1 MLLAA
6 SLAVPALA
14 LFYLLRL
21 RRAPMRVTSTMFW
34 DQAARDLEV
43 NVPFR
48 WIRPSW
54 LLLLHALILGCLLVA
69 IGRPAITDAGGVAG
83 RVYLLIDRSASMNA
97 PGDDTDTTRLDAAK
111 RRARTLV
118 ARYLEGADP
127 PEVTVIAFASDS
139 VVMGPPARDA
149 GSIGAMIDAVTPT
162 DEPGDPRSAAELVR
176 ALTAPGDRATESD
189 EDAEAPPLAVMI
201 TDGGDLAPSGSS
213 GSGSLSA
220 GAVTIRVDV
229 VGGAGSSASPVPTD
243 PPPTN
248 PIPTNLGII
257 AFAADREFESP
268 ETVRVFLRLMNT
280 GASEASVPITLLLD
294 GEPLASRAVTIP
306 GRSGSG
312 VSSTPGEQ
320 ADAFRVT
327 SPAGGVLTVS
337 LGRTDALPAD
347 NVVHATL
354 PPVRRPA
361 VLVVV
366 PDAPASAQTP
376 PPARDRVDPILLDIL
391 DAIGTAGVRVIERG
405 RYAQNLE
412 GLGDRFGLVVFDRV
426 RPASMPP
433 VPTLSFGAPLP
444 LELGIA
450 PSIVRTNEVG
460 RTPVLSWDRDHPA
473 MRDAVLDSIVVG
485 DRFAFPEADDAR
497 LADSEMSI
505 DTLAR
510 GRDGPLIVALDDRGT
525 RRIATAFALEQ
536 SNWPVHFS
544 FPIFVLGAFDFL
556 VPGSES
562 ASWHATGEP
571 ITLTA
576 PLGARTIEIEGP
588 APRTVRLEGDAG
600 GTDNGIDSGTRAVA
614 IAGLPRVGLY
624 SARTATTRQPI
635 PVNLLSP
642 GESALRVGSRIG
654 AGAGDAE
661 GSEAAAAGAQRGEG
675 TREIWRWFVLAAGV
689 GLLLEWVVFT
699 LRSRA

>member
-1 MLLAA
+1 
-6 SLAVPALA
+6 
-14 LFYLLRL
+14 
-21 RRAPMRVTSTMFW
+21 
-34 DQAARDLEV
+34 
-43 NVPFR
+43 
-48 WIRPSW
+48 
-54 LLLLHALILGCLLVA
+54 
-69 IGRPAITDAGGVAG
+69 
-83 RVYLLIDRSASMNA
+83 
-97 PGDDTDTTRLDAAK
+97 
-111 RRARTLV
+111 
-118 ARYLEGADP
+118 
-127 PEVTVIAFASDS
+127 
-139 VVMGPPARDA
+139 
-149 GSIGAMIDAVTPT
+149 
-162 DEPGDPRSAAELVR
+162 
-176 ALTAPGDRATESD
+176 
-189 EDAEAPPLAVMI
+189 
-201 TDGGDLAPSGSS
+201 
-213 GSGSLSA
+213 
-220 GAVTIRVDV
+220 
-229 VGGAGSSASPVPTD
+229 
-243 PPPTN
+243 
-248 PIPTNLGII
+248 
-257 AFAADREFESP
+257 
-268 ETVRVFLRLMNT
+268 
-280 GASEASVPITLLLD
+280 
-294 GEPLASRAVTIP
+294 
-306 GRSGSG
+306 
-312 VSSTPGEQ
+312 
-320 ADAFRVT
+320 
-327 SPAGGVLTVS
+327 
-337 LGRTDALPAD
+337 
-347 NVVHATL
+347 
-354 PPVRRPA
+354 
-361 VLVVV
+361 
-366 PDAPASAQTP
+366 
-376 PPARDRVDPILLDIL
+376 
-391 DAIGTAGVRVIERG
+391 
-405 RYAQNLE
+405 
-412 GLGDRFGLVVFDRV
+412 
-426 RPASMPP
+426 MPP

-588 APRTVRLEGDAG
+588 APRTVRLESDAG
-600 GTDNGIDSGTRAVA
+600 AGSAEREAGTRAVA

-624 SARTATTRQPI
+624 SARTATTREPI

-642 GESALRVGSRIG
+642 GESALRIG
-654 AGAGDAE
+654 TRAGDAT
-661 GSEAAAAGAQRGEG
+661 GSDDAAGAQRGEG